1 MMFEIWHKIQSMYVL
16 YFLQHFA
23 VKYIKLYTVLHGI
36 IGHQFTP

>member
-1 MMFEIWHKIQSMYVL
+1 MTQDSEHVCL
-16 YFLQHFA
+16 VFLQHFA